1 MKFDLSKYDAIAVA
15 KTRQLMRE
23 IGFSNRQV
31 ELVVNMAIAI
41 ANESVFKKYFND
53 NCIHFNEDY
62 LEFLTSSTDK
72 TEFEETIRRVTTEQ
86 GEFVEYGYTM
96 TNDGG
101 LISVVFQYR
110 EQSIN
115 KMLNEC

>member
-23 IGFSNRQV
+23 IGCSNRQV

-41 ANESVFKKYFND
+41 ANEGVFKKYFND
-53 NCIHFNEDY
+53 NCIHFNEGY

-96 TNDGG
+96 TNEGG
-101 LISVVFQYR
+101 LVSVIFQYR

-115 KMLNEC
+115 QMLN